1 MRVLGKVV
9 PPSGAASQ
17 SCSRRHARLGCS
29 QRISVAKAVFTTKV
43 SPTYDDL
50 PERRYHFPRT
60 YLGQAKQA
68 LGDWIIYYEPRRSSG
83 DLMSSGGRQSYFA
96 TARLDRIVHDPVR
109 PDHFYAEVS
118 NYLEFVRPVPFAEGT
133 NYREDALRKPDG
145 STNKGAFGRAVR
157 ILPDSEYDLI
167 WRAGFGHV
175 IGLDLRER
183 PAPDVGE
190 DPLPAISSVMEQHS
204 PFDYGVPLE
213 EGRRIV
219 EQLVSRPFR
228 DRAFA
233 AAVKS
238 AYGDTC
244 AVTGLKIINGGGRS
258 EVQAAHIRPV
268 ADRGPDSVRNGIALS
283 GTVHWMFDRGLIA
296 IDEDHRLLLA
306 RDRVPNTVQR
316 MFSAE
321 RRVSL
326 PRRDDLRPHP
336 HFLDYHRRV
345 VFKG

>member
-1 MRVLGKVV
+1 M
-9 PPSGAASQ
+9 
-17 SCSRRHARLGCS
+17 
-29 QRISVAKAVFTTKV
+29 AKAIFTTKV

-50 PERRYHFPRT
+50 PEQRYHFPRT

-68 LGDWIIYYEPRRSSG
+68 VGDWIIYYEPRRSSG
-83 DLMSSGGRQSYFA
+83 DVMSGGGRQSYFA
-96 TARLDRIVHDPVR
+96 TARVDRIVPDPLR

-118 NYLEFVRPVPFAEGT
+118 NYLEFVRAVPFAEGDH
-133 NYREDALRKPDG
+133 YHESALKKADG

-157 ILPDSEYDLI
+157 VLPDAEYDVI
-167 WRAGFGHV
+167 WRSGFGHV
-175 IGLDLRER
+175 IGLDVRER
-183 PAPDVGE
+183 PVPDVSE
-190 DPLPAISSVMEQHS
+190 DPLPAYGMLAEQRGAY
-204 PFDYGVPLE
+204 DYGVPFE
-213 EGRRIV
+213 EDRRVV

-238 AYGDTC
+238 AYDDTC

-283 GTVHWMFDRGLIA
+283 GTVHWMFDRGLLA
-296 IDEDHRLLLA
+296 IDEDHRLLIA
-306 RDRVPNTVQR
+306 SDRVPDTVTR

-321 RRVSL
+321 RRVLL

-336 HFLDYHRRV
+336 QFLDYHRRV